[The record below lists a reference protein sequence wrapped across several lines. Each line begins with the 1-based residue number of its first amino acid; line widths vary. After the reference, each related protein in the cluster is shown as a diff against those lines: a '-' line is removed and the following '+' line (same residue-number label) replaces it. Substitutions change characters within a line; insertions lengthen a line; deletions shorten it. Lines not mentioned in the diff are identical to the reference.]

1 MDLHVAPEELSRAIS
16 LADECAR
23 TLALIDIEP
32 GTADALG
39 APDLT
44 SAAAAY
50 ATTAGAVVL
59 LIGAVVSVAAYRL
72 MLRLGRLPEEERTL
86 R

>member
-1 MDLHVAPEELSRAIS
+1 VRAVAAPCLV
-16 LADECAR
+16 
-23 TLALIDIEP
+23 LALRP
-32 GTADALG
+32 TR
-39 APDLT
+39 PQ
-44 SAAAAY
+44 AAAAY

-59 LIGAVVSVAAYRL
+59 LIGAVVSVVAYRL

>member
-1 MDLHVAPEELSRAIS
+1 MLREDMRTRGELEARQSWTVNGAKVAVAAPWLV
-16 LADECAR
+16 
-23 TLALIDIEP
+23 LALLATRP
-32 GTADALG
+32 Q
-39 APDLT
+39 
-44 SAAAAY
+44 AAAAY

-59 LIGAVVSVAAYRL
+59 LVGAVVSVVAYRL

>member
-1 MDLHVAPEELSRAIS
+1 MLREDMRTRGELEARQSWTVNGAKVAVAAPWLV
-16 LADECAR
+16 
-23 TLALIDIEP
+23 LALLS
-32 GTADALG
+32 TR
-39 APDLT
+39 T
-44 SAAAAY
+44 QAAAAY